1 MVLLTGHD
9 VAGMMFF
16 LVNASTEK
24 LPCLWRP
31 IWLIELI
38 KLIEFIEF
46 IGVIKLIKLIR
57 LIELIK

>member
-1 MVLLTGHD
+1 MVLLTGQD

-16 LVNASTEK
+16 LVNASRET

-46 IGVIKLIKLIR
+46 IGVIKLIR

>member
-9 VAGMMFF
+9 VAGMMLF

-38 KLIEFIEF
+38 KLIEFIE
-46 IGVIKLIKLIR
+46 

>member
-38 KLIEFIEF
+38 KLIEFIELNKF
-46 IGVIKLIKLIR
+46 TGLNRYQPLTLIT
-57 LIELIK
+57 